1 MFADERRAKIAE
13 MIGRNHSVTT
23 GELTALFQ
31 VSLETVR
38 KDLESMEKQGLLKRV
53 HGGAVTVRQ
62 MQSYRNLAVRSGARQ
77 PEKHAVAL
85 AACSHICEGDFIA
98 LDTGSTAIELAK
110 ILAGRFD
117 SLTVLTNSL
126 EIFHILSETKTNRII
141 LTGGC
146 FQPEEKSFY
155 SHLTV
160 DMIRQFHVKKYFLT
174 PSGIS
179 LDFGISDHVC
189 ELIEVQRAMLGI
201 SEEVYVLADSS
212 KFESHAPLKICAAEP
227 AYRYL
232 TDSGL
237 PEEIFRAYQKASLLI
252 ENTAGGALPAIDKR

>member
-1 MFADERRAKIAE
+1 MFADERRAKIAD
-13 MIGRNHSVTT
+13 MVGRNRSVTT
-23 GELTALFQ
+23 GELTELFQ
-31 VSLETVR
+31 VSLETIR

-53 HGGAVTVRQ
+53 HGGAVTVRE
-62 MQSYRNLAVRSGARQ
+62 MQSYRSLAVRSEARQ
-77 PEKHAVAL
+77 AEKHAVAL

-110 ILAGRFD
+110 ILGGRFKN
-117 SLTVLTNSL
+117 LTVLTNSL
-126 EIFHILSETKTNRII
+126 EIFHILTETQTNRTL

-146 FQPEEKSFY
+146 YQAEEKSFY
-155 SHLTV
+155 SHLSV
-160 DMIRQFHVKKYFLT
+160 DMIRQFHVKKFFLT

-189 ELIEVQRAMLGI
+189 ELIEVQRAMIGI
-201 SEEVYVLADSS
+201 AEEIYVLADSS
-212 KFESHAPLKICAAEP
+212 KFESH

-252 ENTAGGALPAIDKR
+252 EK